1 MPDWNHDISVGSTNL
16 KFNMFPFFNIL
27 KDISK
32 WFSQNWTE
40 MCRKSEQKYWNYS
53 VNGAR

>member
-32 WFSQNWTE
+32 WSSQNWTK
-40 MCRKSEQKYWNYS
+40 MCGKSEQKYWNYS